1 MGLTSEQVQT
11 IRSTAPI
18 LQEHGNTITTSFY
31 STMLKEVPDLKNV
44 FNQANQ
50 VNGHQPAALAASL
63 HAYATNIDDLG
74 ALSPA
79 VEKICQKHASLY
91 IQPKQYEVVGEYLL
105 RAMGE
110 VLGSALTPEVLDAW
124 TAAYWQLAN
133 LMITREEQLVQD
145 ADGWTDWREFRIAD
159 KVKESEVITSFY
171 LEPVDKKPLPSFMP
185 GQYISVQT
193 YIPKLGYRQ
202 SRQYS
207 LSDAPHAD
215 WYRISV
221 KKEEDLNLEHPEVH
235 KHPGLI
241 SNILHDEKNIG
252 DILEVSHPA
261 GEFFLDTEGDLGCP
275 IVLLS
280 AGVGITPMM
289 SMLDTL
295 VANGTDQPITFVHGA
310 HSFAQRA
317 FSSQLQT
324 ITHSHP
330 HVRYVSFI
338 KNPDVHDSAKD
349 HHYDYTGREDVK
361 KLDRVRNLFLDN
373 DTTRYFVCGPN
384 SFMDDVWHSLT
395 EMGVGKDRIKM
406 EVFGT
411 GMPTTN

>member
-1 MGLTSEQVQT
+1 MFWTILALYYKMGLTSEQVQI
-11 IRSTAPI
+11 IRSSAPI

-31 STMLKEVPDLKNV
+31 STMLKEVSELKNV

-63 HAYATNIDDLG
+63 HAYATNIDNLG

-124 TAAYWQLAN
+124 TAAYWQLAD
-133 LMITREEQLVQD
+133 LMIDREEQLVQD
-145 ADGWTDWREFRIAD
+145 ADGWTDWRKFRIAD
-159 KVKESEVITSFY
+159 KFKESEVITSFY

-193 YIPKLGYRQ
+193 YVPRLGYKQ

-221 KKEEDLNLEHPEVH
+221 KKEEDLDLEHPEIH

-241 SNILHDEKNIG
+241 SNILHDERQMG
-252 DILEVSHPA
+252 DIIEVSHPA

-280 AGVGITPMM
+280 AGKH
-289 SMLDTL
+289 
-295 VANGTDQPITFVHGA
+295 F
-310 HSFAQRA
+310 
-317 FSSQLQT
+317 
-324 ITHSHP
+324 
-330 HVRYVSFI
+330 
-338 KNPDVHDSAKD
+338 
-349 HHYDYTGREDVK
+349 
-361 KLDRVRNLFLDN
+361 
-373 DTTRYFVCGPN
+373 
-384 SFMDDVWHSLT
+384 
-395 EMGVGKDRIKM
+395 
-406 EVFGT
+406 
-411 GMPTTN
+411 